1 MRRAFA
7 ARADALSFDN
17 TFNRV
22 QDRLKISELETR
34 FATLWDAAG
43 GPELQREYRFAPP
56 RRWRADF
63 AWPQAR
69 LLVEIEGGLWKR
81 GRHLTPQGFAA
92 DAAPPLTTVRI
103 DGTRIGRLAAEMVVA
118 RAESQPRT
126 AAVVDIG
133 FSIVERLSA

>member
-1 MRRAFA
+1 M
-7 ARADALSFDN
+7 ALSFDN

-69 LLVEIEGGLWKR
+69 LLIEIEGGLWKR
-81 GRHLTPQGFAA
+81 GRHLWPQGFAA
-92 DAAPPLTTVRI
+92 DAEKY
-103 DGTRIGRLAAEMVVA
+103 LAATLQGWTVVRLVSMQLTPETVKQVLAYA
-118 RAESQPRT
+118 RDRVRVSGEPLA
-126 AAVVDIG
+126 
-133 FSIVERLSA
+133 